1 MLFTTKFQFFNFAN
15 MNIFEKLGQVLPSVE
30 SPARYMGGEANS
42 VVKDPSSL
50 LARMAFVFPDLYE
63 IGLSNNGLRVL
74 YHVVNREPDLLM
86 EVAFAPWDDMAEQM
100 RKQGIPL
107 YTHATWTPVRDF
119 DMVGITLQTELNFTN
134 VPYVLELAGIP
145 AFAKDRNEEDPIVIG
160 GGPAMANPEPVAD
173 FFDAFNIG
181 DGEELLPH
189 VLRTVGECEKKGMS
203 RVEILEEISKIDG
216 VYVPAFRP
224 VVSGEFGMLVPAEP
238 ATGSYEHTKGVR
250 RIFIPELKKEDYPVR
265 NLIANMRLIHNRFS
279 VEVMRGCTQG
289 CRFCQAGIWYRPCR
303 ELPPDDVMDL
313 AKEGLKAT
321 GENELGLLSLSTADY
336 KPIEALTDSI
346 IDDAFFDNVDVS
358 LPSIRV
364 SSFGQ
369 TLAEKVAALKGGR
382 SGTFAPETGS
392 ERLRKMINKTIS
404 DEDMYNAAEH
414 AFSSGFNKIKLYT
427 MVGFPTENDEDMEA
441 FCQLIENLVKIGRKY
456 LKGAQISVSMGI
468 LIPKAFTALQWAGF
482 MDKDL
487 ALSHIQF
494 VRRRFY
500 KNPNVKVTWADWDTS
515 RLEAFYSRGDRTLG
529 KMIYEAYKRGMI
541 FESDNRRI
549 HPKDWEK
556 IWNDFGYDE
565 KWIYETRQKESVFP
579 WDFMHVGVTKSY
591 LWNEYQKGFNPE
603 VFQNAKPVPN
613 CKWGECQHCGIPGN
627 GKEVRL
633 AENPEKYKAP
643 SRTPEEIRKLVA
655 ERRPVYD
662 ERYTYKL
669 TFQKTGLSRFLP
681 HQNML
686 SAFVR
691 SFGIAGIPLRYS
703 EGFSPKP
710 RLVNMGALPL
720 GLETVCEILG
730 VETLVPL
737 NLSSEKDKL
746 IEKLNAPFPRG
757 MKILNIEPLSYKLSS
772 RFPSSIAYSY
782 MPEHIPEG
790 LLEKFKEKQLP
801 VVRNHRGQE
810 INLNEHILDLKTDC
824 GKIWIRVRCND
835 QGGTASPYPLFGGLM
850 GVVNA
855 DSAASLDDLS
865 RRFLIR
871 KESMYWNNN

>member
-1 MLFTTKFQFFNFAN
+1 MS
-15 MNIFEKLGQVLPSVE
+15 IFEKLGQVLPSVE

-42 VVKDPSSL
+42 VVKDPAKL

-86 EVAFAPWDDMAEQM
+86 EVAFAPWDDMAQEM
-100 RKQGIPL
+100 RTHDIPL
-107 YTHATWTPVRDF
+107 YTHATWTPVREF
-119 DMVGITLQTELNFTN
+119 DVVGMTLQTELNFTN
-134 VPYVLELAGIP
+134 VPYVLELAGIS
-145 AFAKDRNEEDPIVIG
+145 AFAKDRKESDPIVLG

-181 DGEELLPH
+181 DGEEMLPKI
-189 VLRTVGECEKKGMS
+189 LRTVGECKRKGFS
-203 RVEILEEISKIDG
+203 RMEILESIAKIDG
-216 VYVPAFRP
+216 VYVPEFRE
-224 VVSGEFGMLVPAEP
+224 VVRGEFGQLVPKEP
-238 ATGSYEHTKGVR
+238 ATGSYANTNGIR
-250 RIFIPELKKEDYPVR
+250 RVFIPELKREDYPVK
-265 NLIANMRLIHNRFS
+265 NLIANMRLVHNRYS

-303 ELPPDDVMDL
+303 ELPADDVIEL
-313 AKEGLKAT
+313 SKEGIRAT

-369 TLAEKVAALKGGR
+369 SLAEKVAALKGGR

-392 ERLRKMINKTIS
+392 ERLRKMINKTIT

-427 MVGFPTENDEDMEA
+427 MVGFPTENDDDMEA
-441 FCQLIENLVKIGRKY
+441 FCGLIENLVKIGRKY
-456 LKGAQISVSMGI
+456 LRGAQISVSMGI
-468 LIPKAFTALQWAGF
+468 LIPKSFTALQWAPY
-482 MDKDL
+482 MEKDL

-500 KNPNVKVTWADWDTS
+500 RNSNVKVSWADWETS
-515 RLEAFYSRGDRTLG
+515 RLEAFYSRGDRSLAP
-529 KMIYEAYKRGMI
+529 MIYEAYKRGMI
-541 FESDNRRI
+541 FESDSHRI
-549 HPKDWEK
+549 RPRDWEQ
-556 IWNDFGYDE
+556 IWTDFGYDE
-565 KWIYETRQKESVFP
+565 KWIYATRSKESVFP

-591 LWNEYQKGFNPE
+591 LWNEYQKGFNPD
-603 VFQNAKPVPN
+603 VFKDAKPVPN

-633 AENPEKYKAP
+633 APEPEKYRAP
-643 SRTPEEIRKLVA
+643 SRTPAEIKDLVA
-655 ERRPVYD
+655 KRRPVYD
-662 ERYTYKL
+662 KRFAYKL

-691 SFGIAGIPLRYS
+691 TFACAGIPLRYS

-710 RLVNMGALPL
+710 RIINMGALPL

-737 NLSSEKDKL
+737 DLSENKL
-746 IEKLNAPFPRG
+746 PELMKKLNAPFPMG
-757 MKILNIEPLSYKLSS
+757 MKILKIEKLSYKLSS
-772 RFPSSIAYSY
+772 QFPKSMTYSFL
-782 MPEHIPEG
+782 PEKIPEG
-790 LLEKFKEKQLP
+790 LLEKFVERKLP
-801 VVRNHRGQE
+801 VVKNHRGQE
-810 INLNEHILDLKTDC
+810 VDLNQHILDLQIRK
-824 GKIWIRVRCND
+824 GKIYVRVKCND

-850 GVVNA
+850 GLES
-855 DSAASLDDLS
+855 DAASLDDLS

-871 KESMYWNNN
+871 KESMHWD